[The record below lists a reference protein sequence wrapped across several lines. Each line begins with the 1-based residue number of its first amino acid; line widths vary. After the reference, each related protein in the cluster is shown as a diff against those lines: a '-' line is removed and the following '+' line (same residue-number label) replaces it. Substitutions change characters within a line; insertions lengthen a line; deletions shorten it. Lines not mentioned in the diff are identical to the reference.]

1 MRARDI
7 MTTDVVCINSQ
18 ASVFEAAELLLG
30 AGISAAPVIN
40 DKGTLVG
47 IVSEAD
53 LLRRVEI
60 GTTARKSWL
69 VRLVDSEGAAA
80 HDFVAAHGRRIADVM
95 TREVVTAGEDEPLS
109 ALVDLMERHRIKRV
123 PIVRDGE
130 RENVLAGVVSRSD
143 LLRAVLSREPDQ
155 PVLQPTDKALREL
168 VVAALEGHPWTSKWP
183 VNVFANDGVVHLWG
197 FVEGE
202 EARRAYRVA
211 AENVPGVRRVKN
223 HLRGLPASVSMGT

>member
-7 MTTDVVCINSQ
+7 MSTDVVCIN
-18 ASVFEAAELLLG
+18 AKESVFDAAGLLLG
-30 AGISAAPVIN
+30 AGVSAVPVVN
-40 DKGTLVG
+40 DKGIVVG
-47 IVSEAD
+47 VISEAD

-60 GTTARKSWL
+60 GTTAKKSWL
-69 VRLVDSEGAAA
+69 ARLVDSEGAAA
-80 HDFVAAHGRRIADVM
+80 HDFVTAHGRRIADVM
-95 TREVVTAGEDEPLS
+95 TREVVTAGEDEPLRG
-109 ALVDLMERHRIKRV
+109 LVDLLERHKIKRI
-123 PIVRDGE
+123 PIVGNDG
-130 RENVLAGVVSRSD
+130 VLAGVVSRSD

-155 PVLQPTDKALREL
+155 PVLQPTDRALREL
-168 VVAALEGHPWTSKWP
+168 VVAALQGHPWTSKWP

-202 EARRAYRVA
+202 EVRKAYRVA

>member
-7 MTTDVVCINSQ
+7 MTTQVVCINSK
-18 ASVFEAAELLLG
+18 ASVFDAAELLLG
-30 AGISAAPVIN
+30 AGVSAAPVIN
-40 DKGTLVG
+40 DKGTVVG

-60 GTTARKSWL
+60 GTTAKKGWL
-69 VRLVDSEGAAA
+69 ARLVDGEGAAA
-80 HDFVAAHGRRIADVM
+80 HDFVTAHGRRVADVM
-95 TREVVTAGEDEPLS
+95 TREVVTAGEDEPLGK
-109 ALVDLMERHRIKRV
+109 LVDLLERHKIKRI
-123 PIVRDGE
+123 PIVRDG
-130 RENVLAGVVSRSD
+130 VLAGVVSRSD

-155 PVLQPTDKALREL
+155 PVLQPTDRALREL
-168 VVAALEGHPWTSKWP
+168 VVAALEGHPWTSRWP

-202 EARRAYRVA
+202 EARKAYRVA

-223 HLRGLPASVSMGT
+223 HLRGLPASVTMGV